1 MSSRLVFNA
10 SPLIILG
17 KADLLPLL
25 PKLARE
31 LIIPGGVAHEIQAT
45 PTNDAAKAWLAAG
58 GSSFVSKLESID
70 TEVRA
75 WDLGRGESEVLTFA
89 RQSNDWT
96 CVIDDR
102 SARNCATALGLKKT
116 GTLGIL
122 IQLKRNG
129 LVPRER
135 DVLAEVLRSG
145 YYISPD
151 LIAEVRS
158 LLS

>member
-25 PKLARE
+25 HKLTRE
-31 LIIPGGVAHEIQAT
+31 LIIPAGVAQEINAT
-45 PTNDAAKAWLAAG
+45 PANDAAKTWLSAG
-58 GSSFVSKLESID
+58 GSLFVSSLESID

-89 RQSNDWT
+89 RQSNDLT

-129 LVPRER
+129 LVPHER
-135 DVLAEVLRSG
+135 DLLADVLRNG

-151 LIAEVRS
+151 LIAEARR